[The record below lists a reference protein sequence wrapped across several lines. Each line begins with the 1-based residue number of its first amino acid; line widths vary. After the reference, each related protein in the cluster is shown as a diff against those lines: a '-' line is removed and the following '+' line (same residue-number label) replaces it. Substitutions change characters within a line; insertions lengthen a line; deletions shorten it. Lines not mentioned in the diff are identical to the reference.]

1 MAVLFWLFCYA
12 ESCNW
17 HQKPFGP
24 LEFSTGTN
32 SDRADTFT
40 FIFNVKC
47 SIKFLILLCY
57 YIPCKNICCHFKN
70 YFKLEIKML
79 IVASLA
85 IVEVIVLV
93 LLPDYADGQENVSC
107 QNHHCYYHHSIPFF
121 VNTCP
126 IIIFLLVFSLI
137 FLGNRL
143 LFLCLHSRLKTTCC
157 ICAFSH
163 LIM

>member
-1 MAVLFWLFCYA
+1 MYYSGFFCYA
-12 ESCNW
+12 ESSNW
-17 HQKPFGP
+17 HQKPLGP

-57 YIPCKNICCHFKN
+57 YIPCKNIWCHFKN
-70 YFKLEIKML
+70 YFKLEIKTL
-79 IVASLA
+79 IVGSLA
-85 IVEVIVLV
+85 IVEVTVLV
-93 LLPDYADGQENVSC
+93 LLPDYADGHENASC

-137 FLGNRL
+137 FLGSRL
-143 LFLCLHSRLKTTCC
+143 LFLCLYSRLKTTCC